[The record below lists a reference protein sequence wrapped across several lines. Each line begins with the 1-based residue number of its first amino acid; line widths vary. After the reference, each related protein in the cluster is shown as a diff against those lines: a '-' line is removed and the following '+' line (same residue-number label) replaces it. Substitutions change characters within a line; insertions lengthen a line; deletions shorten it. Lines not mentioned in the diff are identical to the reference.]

1 MDDQLAYQSN
11 FESIIDA
18 STLLHAIDLM
28 GVGLAITDPR
38 LQDNPLVY
46 VNRGFEEITGYSREE
61 VLLRNPRFL
70 QGAETNKEQ
79 LEVIRQAILSGRPST
94 VTIKNY
100 KKDGSTFWN
109 QFTISPILDPDGE
122 PLYFIGLQLDVTRE
136 MEERRASTEQIRQ
149 LSNLDPITRL
159 LNMSRFRELM
169 HAELLKAESEK
180 KTAAVFHVNLNRF
193 RYINESYGE
202 STGNELLRQV
212 ADRLR
217 SSFAEETLMCR
228 SFADEF
234 IVLVSDISDPLFIHT
249 LALGLSDALHE
260 PYVLAGEEIQ
270 IGFGMGISLF
280 PDDGPDVTQL
290 LKHAELALK
299 EAKEEALNGPHY
311 FDYYLM
317 DKLLERVSLEQKMAR
332 ALAEGQFEL
341 HFQPKVDSAT
351 VNLTGYEALIRW
363 KDPIQGN
370 IPPNT
375 FIPIAEDTGFIVELG
390 EWVLRE
396 ACRANKQ
403 WQDNGF
409 PKLPISV
416 NVSAVQFRHPQFL
429 RTVENVLKET
439 GLEPQYLELEV
450 TESLLNNP
458 VIIKETLVALQE
470 RGISLSVDD
479 FGTGYSSINYLKSL
493 PLQVLKIDRAFIQ
506 ETPCSERDSLLL
518 LSIIQLGK
526 SLGMTVLAEGVE
538 TKEQF
543 DFLQK
548 HGCDQIQGFYYSRP
562 LNVSDMEKLLK
573 ERKIEPL
580 DHMDS
585 A

>member
-1 MDDQLAYQSN
+1 M
-11 FESIIDA
+11 
-18 STLLHAIDLM
+18 
-28 GVGLAITDPR
+28 
-38 LQDNPLVY
+38 
-46 VNRGFEEITGYSREE
+46 
-61 VLLRNPRFL
+61 
-70 QGAETNKEQ
+70 
-79 LEVIRQAILSGRPST
+79 
-94 VTIKNY
+94 
-100 KKDGSTFWN
+100 
-109 QFTISPILDPDGE
+109 
-122 PLYFIGLQLDVTRE
+122 
-136 MEERRASTEQIRQ
+136 
-149 LSNLDPITRL
+149 
-159 LNMSRFRELM
+159 
-169 HAELLKAESEK
+169 
-180 KTAAVFHVNLNRF
+180 
-193 RYINESYGE
+193 
-202 STGNELLRQV
+202 
-212 ADRLR
+212 
-217 SSFAEETLMCR
+217 
-228 SFADEF
+228 
-234 IVLVSDISDPLFIHT
+234 
-249 LALGLSDALHE
+249 
-260 PYVLAGEEIQ
+260 
-270 IGFGMGISLF
+270 
-280 PDDGPDVTQL
+280 
-290 LKHAELALK
+290 
-299 EAKEEALNGPHY
+299 
-311 FDYYLM
+311 
-317 DKLLERVSLEQKMAR
+317 
-332 ALAEGQFEL
+332 
-341 HFQPKVDSAT
+341 
-351 VNLTGYEALIRW
+351 NLTGYEALIRW
-363 KDPIQGN
+363 NDPVQGY

-439 GLEPQYLELEV
+439 GLAPQYLELEV

-458 VIIKETLVALQE
+458 VIIRETLVALQE

-506 ETPCSERDSLLL
+506 ETPFSERDSLLL

-573 ERKIEPL
+573 ERKIKPL